1 MTPIE
6 KLKLA
11 TSFCS
16 EFSELEMLAVIGI
29 KKATGNGECF
39 LLINNDPIASWEIS
53 KEEIEEVQKTAHCQ
67 EIPKPNL
74 NINSNFS
81 NN

>member
-1 MTPIE
+1 MTAIE

-11 TSFCS
+11 TSFCA
-16 EFSELEMLAVIGI
+16 EFPELEMLAVIGI
-29 KKATGNGECF
+29 KKSTGNGEAF
-39 LLINNDPIASWEIS
+39 LLVQNEPIASWEIS

-67 EIPKPNL
+67 EIPNPN
-74 NINSNFS
+74 ITRNFS

>member
-11 TSFCS
+11 TSFCA
-16 EFSELEMLAVIGI
+16 EFPELEMLTIVGI
-29 KKATGNGECF
+29 KKSTGNGEAF
-39 LLINNDPIASWEIS
+39 LLVQKEPIASWEIS

-67 EIPKPNL
+67 EIPNPNL
-74 NINSNFS
+74 NRNFS

>member
-1 MTPIE
+1 MTAIE

-11 TSFCS
+11 TSFCA
-16 EFSELEMLAVIGI
+16 EFPELEMLAVIGI
-29 KKATGNGECF
+29 KKTTGNGEAF
-39 LLINNDPIASWEIS
+39 LLVQNEPIASWELS
-53 KEEIEEVQKTAHCQ
+53 KEEIEEVQATAHCQ

-74 NINSNFS
+74 NNRNFS